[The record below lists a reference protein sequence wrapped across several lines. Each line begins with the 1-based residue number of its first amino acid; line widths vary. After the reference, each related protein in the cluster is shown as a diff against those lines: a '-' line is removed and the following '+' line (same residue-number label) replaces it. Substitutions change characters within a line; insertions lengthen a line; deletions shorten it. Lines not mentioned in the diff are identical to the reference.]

1 VNTAGNPSPH
11 YQAGISLLNW
21 QADNGCTVTTANTG
35 NLIQDNSLTSSAPGA
50 KYGIYVEASGQT
62 GNTWAHNILYPF
74 GSSGAA
80 AIQNNSGSN
89 MAMDNQMTSGGA
101 VSSAPPLVNAGPS
114 QIVAG
119 GQVVTLNGSATAN
132 FPSGTRSGITYAWT
146 QVSGTAVTINNPSS
160 VIASF
165 TAPAR
170 PITQAQILVFKL
182 TATNS
187 NGSTYDEV
195 MVGLDP
201 SL

>member
-1 VNTAGNPSPH
+1 
-11 YQAGISLLNW
+11 
-21 QADNGCTVTTANTG
+21 
-35 NLIQDNSLTSSAPGA
+35 
-50 KYGIYVEASGQT
+50 
-62 GNTWAHNILYPF
+62 
-74 GSSGAA
+74 
-80 AIQNNSGSN
+80 
-89 MAMDNQMTSGGA
+89 M
-101 VSSAPPLVNAGPS
+101 SSAPPLVNAGPS

-132 FPSGTRSGITYAWT
+132 FPSGTTSGITYAWT
-146 QVSGTAVTINNPSS
+146 QVSGTAVTINNPTSA
-160 VIASF
+160 IASF
-165 TAPAR
+165 TALAR